1 MSDMVREEIT
11 RRASHLKTSW
21 QAPSMLR
28 RQQALLA
35 AWRQV
40 CWARFPS

>member
-11 RRASHLKTSW
+11 RRIAFENELASTVM
-21 QAPSMLR
+21 PR
-28 RQQALLA
+28 RQQALPA

-40 CWARFPS
+40 CWAFLSS